1 MNPLWFNKYEILS
14 KSNILCKCSYFIL
27 LNIKLL
33 FIINISVVETM
44 YQLPKWPW
52 KLLSLNIWGKKFIKS
67 LEVQS
72 LRVHCESNNAF
83 IKKKTFKQLW
93 TNKVTFSSHYA
104 LDVAV
109 LLMEIHTA
117 FEIGQQ
123 NG

>member
-1 MNPLWFNKYEILS
+1 MAMKIIIIKYL
-14 KSNILCKCSYFIL
+14 
-27 LNIKLL
+27 
-33 FIINISVVETM
+33 
-44 YQLPKWPW
+44 
-52 KLLSLNIWGKKFIKS
+52 GKKYIKS